1 MSKLPEWA
9 ITGLVWI
16 IGAIIF
22 YFLLFSCSVYEP
34 LPGLCYTDRTG
45 TYVCPVEK

>member
-1 MSKLPEWA
+1 MSKLPDWV

-16 IGAIIF
+16 IGAIVF
-22 YFLLFSCSVYEP
+22 YFLFFSCSVYQP

-45 TYVCPVEK
+45 TYVCPV